1 MSHNIHTLSNDIRI
15 LHLPDNMPITYVGV
29 AVDAGT
35 RDELP
40 DESGMAHFVEHLL
53 FKGTKRRRSWHII
66 NRLESVGGQLDA
78 YTTKEETYIYAT
90 VPNEYTDRALE
101 LLADVVLN
109 STFPDNE
116 IEKERDVVLDEIQSY
131 NDSPSELIY
140 DEFEELLFPHDPIGR
155 NILGT
160 EQSLESFDSARM
172 QQFVHRNYTTDRMV
186 VFALGNINF
195 EWLIKRVEKYF
206 TIINSSPKLGELT
219 NKARA
224 KGKLACIMPCKE
236 EEDEVKVHEE
246 GRGLLNSQFSILN
259 SQLLTHR
266 QPPQPY
272 TPAHRTTPRDT
283 YQAHCIIGNRC
294 LPMSSH
300 ERLTMLLLN
309 NILGGPN
316 MSSRLN
322 LALRERNG
330 LCYTIESNVT
340 NYTDTGVWNI
350 YFGCDP
356 RNLAKAQRLCM
367 QQLDLLCNTPLNDNQ
382 LATAKRQLRG
392 QVLIGN
398 QNKENLI
405 LGLSKAYLHGLEL
418 KPDSEHF
425 QFIDSLTPSNLQSLA
440 QRIFNPDQL
449 SSLIYTE

>member
-1 MSHNIHTLSNDIRI
+1 MDFSILNTQSSTANGIRV
-15 LHLPDNMPITYVGV
+15 LHFADTMPISYVGV
-29 AVDAGT
+29 AIDAGT

-40 DESGMAHFVEHLL
+40 NESGMAHFVEHLL

-66 NRLESVGGQLDA
+66 NWLESVGGQLDA

-90 VPNEYTDRALE
+90 VPTEYTERALE

-109 STFPDNE
+109 STFPENE

-160 EQSLESFDSARM
+160 EQSLETFTSERI
-172 QQFVHRNYTTDRMV
+172 QTFVRRNYTTNRMV
-186 VFALGNINF
+186 VFAMGNINF
-195 EWLIKRVEKYF
+195 NWLLKKVEKYF
-206 TIINSSPKLGELT
+206 HNAQYCPPVLGG
-219 NKARA
+219 RA
-224 KGKLACIMPCKE
+224 VG
-236 EEDEVKVHEE
+236 
-246 GRGLLNSQFSILN
+246 GGGSQFSILN
-259 SQLLTHR
+259 SQFSTR
-266 QPPQPY
+266 QSPQPY
-272 TPAHRTTPRDT
+272 TPTHRTTPRDT

-294 LPMSSH
+294 IPMTSD

-356 RNLAKAQRLCM
+356 RNLAKAKRLCM
-367 QQLDLLCNTPLNDNQ
+367 QQLDLLCTKPLNDKQ
-382 LATAKRQLRG
+382 LTIAKRQLRG

-405 LGLSKAYLHGLEL
+405 LGLSKAYLHRLEL

-425 QFIDSLTPSNLQSLA
+425 RFIDSLTPSDLQSLA

-449 SSLIYTE
+449 STLIYTE

>member
-1 MSHNIHTLSNDIRI
+1 MRYNIHTLSNGVRV
-15 LHLPDNMPITYVGV
+15 LHVPEVLPISYLGV
-29 AVDAGT
+29 VVDVGT
-35 RDELP
+35 RDELF

-53 FKGTKRRRSWHII
+53 FKGTKRRRAWHII
-66 NRLESVGGQLDA
+66 NWLESVGGQLDA

-90 VPNEYTDRALE
+90 VPTEYTERALD
-101 LLADVVLN
+101 LLADIVLN
-109 STFPDNE
+109 STFPEAE

-140 DEFEELLFPHDPIGR
+140 DEFEELLFPHDSIGR

-160 EQSLESFDSARM
+160 EQSLETFDTERVQA
-172 QQFVHRNYTTDRMV
+172 FVHRNYTSERMV
-186 VFALGNINF
+186 VFALGDIKF
-195 EWLIKRVEKYF
+195 DWLLKKVEKYF
-206 TIINSSPKLGELT
+206 NNTQNTMLGAQTNSVFRQKPH
-219 NKARA
+219 
-224 KGKLACIMPCKE
+224 PC
-236 EEDEVKVHEE
+236 
-246 GRGLLNSQFSILN
+246 LP
-259 SQLLTHR
+259 THR
-266 QPPQPY
+266 V
-272 TPAHRTTPRDT
+272 TPRDT
-283 YQAHCIIGNRC
+283 YQAHCIIGNRTV
-294 LPMSSH
+294 SIDTD

-356 RNLAKAQRLCM
+356 RNLAKAKRLCM
-367 QQLDLLCNTPLNDNQ
+367 QQLDLICTKPLNNNQ
-382 LATAKRQLRG
+382 LTTAKRQLRG

-398 QNKENLI
+398 QNKENLV

-418 KPDSEHF
+418 KSDNEHF
-425 QFIDSLTPSNLQSLA
+425 HFIDTITANDLQQLA

-449 SSLIYTE
+449 SSLTYTE

>member
-1 MSHNIHTLSNDIRI
+1 MSYNIHTLSNGIRV
-15 LHLPDNMPITYVGV
+15 LHLPDAMPISYVGV

-35 RDELP
+35 RDELLN
-40 DESGMAHFVEHLL
+40 ESGMAHFVEHLL
-53 FKGTKRRRSWHII
+53 FKGTKHRRSWHII

-109 STFPDNE
+109 STFPE
-116 IEKERDVVLDEIQSY
+116 SELEKERDVVLDEIQSY

-160 EQSLESFDSARM
+160 EQSLKSFTSERV
-172 QQFVHRNYTTDRMV
+172 QQFVRRNYTPDRMV
-186 VFALGNINF
+186 VFAMGNIKF
-195 EWLIKRVEKYF
+195 DWLLKKVEKYF
-206 TIINSSPKLGELT
+206 HNAQCTMHNAQLKSISRQLPKSY
-219 NKARA
+219 
-224 KGKLACIMPCKE
+224 IP
-236 EEDEVKVHEE
+236 V
-246 GRGLLNSQFSILN
+246 
-259 SQLLTHR
+259 
-266 QPPQPY
+266 
-272 TPAHRTTPRDT
+272 HRTTPRDT
-283 YQAHCIIGNRC
+283 YQAHCIIGNRTISMTS
-294 LPMSSH
+294 P

-330 LCYTIESNVT
+330 LCYTIESNLT

-367 QQLDLLCNTPLNDNQ
+367 QQLELLCSAPLNDNQ
-382 LATAKRQLRG
+382 LSIAKRQLRG

-405 LGLSKAYLHGLEL
+405 LGLSKTYLHGLEL

-425 QFIDSLTPSNLQSLA
+425 QFIDSLTPSDLQSLA
-440 QRIFNPDQL
+440 QRTFNPDQL
-449 SSLIYTE
+449 STLIYTE

>member
-1 MSHNIHTLSNDIRI
+1 MEIFAKSPPKKYKLSQKVVLKNVTITDFQYFKQSISIIPTFFVSLHLYTLYTKFYIPNIPMSHNIHTLSNGIRI

-155 NILGT
+155 NILGS
-160 EQSLESFDSARM
+160 EQSLESFDSNKIRS
-172 QQFVHRNYTTDRMV
+172 FVRRNYTPDRMV
-186 VFALGNINF
+186 IFALGNINF
-195 EWLIKRVEKYF
+195 DWLIKRVEKYF
-206 TIINSSPKLGELT
+206 IANG
-219 NKARA
+219 
-224 KGKLACIMPCKE
+224 
-236 EEDEVKVHEE
+236 DETQILK
-246 GRGLLNSQFSILN
+246 SQFSFLHPPSII
-259 SQLLTHR
+259 R
-266 QPPQPY
+266 QKPKDY

-283 YQAHCIIGNRC
+283 YQAHCIIGN
-294 LPMSSH
+294 
-300 ERLTMLLLN
+300 
-309 NILGGPN
+309 
-316 MSSRLN
+316 
-322 LALRERNG
+322 
-330 LCYTIESNVT
+330 
-340 NYTDTGVWNI
+340 
-350 YFGCDP
+350 
-356 RNLAKAQRLCM
+356 
-367 QQLDLLCNTPLNDNQ
+367 
-382 LATAKRQLRG
+382 
-392 QVLIGN
+392 
-398 QNKENLI
+398 
-405 LGLSKAYLHGLEL
+405 
-418 KPDSEHF
+418 
-425 QFIDSLTPSNLQSLA
+425 
-440 QRIFNPDQL
+440 
-449 SSLIYTE
+449 

>member
-1 MSHNIHTLSNDIRI
+1 MSHNIHTLPNGIRI

-53 FKGTKRRRSWHII
+53 FKGTNRRRSWHII

-155 NILGT
+155 NILGS
-160 EQSLESFDSARM
+160 EQSLESFDSNKIHS
-172 QQFVHRNYTTDRMV
+172 FVRRNYTPDRMV
-186 VFALGNINF
+186 IFALGNINF
-195 EWLIKRVEKYF
+195 EWLIKRIEKYF
-206 TIINSSPKLGELT
+206 TYCPPVLGG
-219 NKARA
+219 RA
-224 KGKLACIMPCKE
+224 VG
-236 EEDEVKVHEE
+236 
-246 GRGLLNSQFSILN
+246 GGG
-259 SQLLTHR
+259 SQLSTFNFQLSTR
-266 QPPQPY
+266 FVPQNY

-356 RNLAKAQRLCM
+356 RNLTKAKRLCM
-367 QQLDLLCNTPLNDNQ
+367 QQLDLLCNTQLNDNQ

-405 LGLSKAYLHGLEL
+405 LGLSKTYLHNIEL

-425 QFIDSLTPSNLQSLA
+425 QFIDSLTPTDLQSLA

-449 SSLIYTE
+449 STLIYTE

>member
-1 MSHNIHTLSNDIRI
+1 MDFSTLNSQLSIANGIRI
-15 LHLPDNMPITYVGV
+15 LHLTDNMPISYVGV
-29 AVDAGT
+29 AIDAGT

-40 DESGMAHFVEHLL
+40 NESGMAHFVEHLL
-53 FKGTKRRRSWHII
+53 FKGTKHRRSWHII
-66 NRLESVGGQLDA
+66 NWLESVGGQLDA

-90 VPNEYTDRALE
+90 VPTEYTERAIE

-109 STFPDNE
+109 STFPENE

-160 EQSLESFDSARM
+160 EQSLETFTSERM
-172 QQFVHRNYTTDRMV
+172 QAFVSRNYTPDRMV
-186 VFALGNINF
+186 VFAMGNIKF
-195 EWLIKRVEKYF
+195 DWLVKKVEKYF
-206 TIINSSPKLGELT
+206 HNAQYCPPVLGG
-219 NKARA
+219 RA
-224 KGKLACIMPCKE
+224 VG
-236 EEDEVKVHEE
+236 
-246 GRGLLNSQFSILN
+246 GGGSQFSILN
-259 SQLLTHR
+259 SQFSTR
-266 QPPQPY
+266 QAPQPY
-272 TPAHRTTPRDT
+272 TPTHRTTSRDT

-294 LPMSSH
+294 IPMTSD

-356 RNLAKAQRLCM
+356 RNLAKAKRLCM
-367 QQLDLLCNTPLNDNQ
+367 QQLDLLCSTPLNNNQ

-425 QFIDSLTPSNLQSLA
+425 HFIDSLTPSDLQSLA

-449 SSLIYTE
+449 STLIYTE

>member
-1 MSHNIHTLSNDIRI
+1 MSHNTHTLPNGIRI
-15 LHLPDNMPITYVGV
+15 LHLPDNMPITYIGV

-40 DESGMAHFVEHLL
+40 NESGMAHFVEHLL
-53 FKGTKRRRSWHII
+53 FKGTKRRRAWHII
-66 NRLESVGGQLDA
+66 NWLESVGGQLDA

-90 VPNEYTDRALE
+90 VPTEYTDRALE

-160 EQSLESFDSARM
+160 EQSLETFNSQRIQA
-172 QQFVHRNYTTDRMV
+172 FVRRNYTPDRMV
-186 VFALGNINF
+186 LFAMGNMKPD
-195 EWLIKRVEKYF
+195 WLAKKVEKYF
-206 TIINSSPKLGELT
+206 SVRQL
-219 NKARA
+219 RQVRQVRQ
-224 KGKLACIMPCKE
+224 MPQK
-236 EEDEVKVHEE
+236 
-246 GRGLLNSQFSILN
+246 
-259 SQLLTHR
+259 
-266 QPPQPY
+266 Y
-272 TPAHRTTPRDT
+272 TPTHRTTPRDT
-283 YQAHCIIGNRC
+283 YQAHCIIGNRGIA
-294 LPMSSH
+294 MNTE

-356 RNLAKAQRLCM
+356 RNLAKAKRLCM
-367 QQLDLLCNTPLNDNQ
+367 QQLDLLCSTPLNNNQ

-425 QFIDSLTPSNLQSLA
+425 QFIDSLTPSDLQSLA
-440 QRIFNPDQL
+440 QRIFAPDQL
-449 SSLIYTE
+449 STLIYTE

>member
-1 MSHNIHTLSNDIRI
+1 MDFSILNTQFSTANGIRV
-15 LHLPDNMPITYVGV
+15 LHFADTMPISYVGV
-29 AVDAGT
+29 AIDAGT

-40 DESGMAHFVEHLL
+40 NESGMAHFVEHLL

-66 NRLESVGGQLDA
+66 NWLESVGGQLDA

-90 VPNEYTDRALE
+90 VPTEYTERALE

-109 STFPDNE
+109 STFPENE

-160 EQSLESFDSARM
+160 EQSLETFDSKRV
-172 QQFVHRNYTTDRMV
+172 QQFVHRNYTPDRMV
-186 VFALGNINF
+186 VFAMGNIKF
-195 EWLIKRVEKYF
+195 DWLLKKVEKYF
-206 TIINSSPKLGELT
+206 HNTQYCPPVLGGVAVGGGGPQFST
-219 NKARA
+219 
-224 KGKLACIMPCKE
+224 
-236 EEDEVKVHEE
+236 
-246 GRGLLNSQFSILN
+246 LNSQFSTRQ
-259 SQLLTHR
+259 SPQL
-266 QPPQPY
+266 Y

-294 LPMSSH
+294 IPMTSD

-356 RNLAKAQRLCM
+356 RNLAKAKRLCM
-367 QQLDLLCNTPLNDNQ
+367 QQLDLLCTTPLNNNQ

-425 QFIDSLTPSNLQSLA
+425 RFIDSLTPSDLQSLA

-449 SSLIYTE
+449 SSLTYTE

>member
-1 MSHNIHTLSNDIRI
+1 MSHNIHTLCNGIRI
-15 LHLPDNMPITYVGV
+15 LHLTDNTPITYVGV
-29 AVDAGT
+29 AINAGT
-35 RDELP
+35 RDELS

-53 FKGTKRRRSWHII
+53 FKGTKHRSSWHII

-90 VPNEYTDRALE
+90 VPTEYTDRALE

-109 STFPDNE
+109 STFPENE

-160 EQSLESFDSARM
+160 QQSLETFNSTRI
-172 QQFVHRNYTTDRMV
+172 QQFVRRNYTPDRIV
-186 VFALGNINF
+186 VFALGNIKF
-195 EWLIKRVEKYF
+195 DWLIKKVEKYF
-206 TIINSSPKLGELT
+206 SPYSHLALEGGE
-219 NKARA
+219 
-224 KGKLACIMPCKE
+224 G
-236 EEDEVKVHEE
+236 
-246 GRGLLNSQFSILN
+246 S
-259 SQLLTHR
+259 SQLSTFNFQLSIR
-266 QPPQPY
+266 QAPQPY

-294 LPMSSH
+294 IPMSSH
-300 ERLTMLLLN
+300 ERLTILLLN

-367 QQLDLLCNTPLNDNQ
+367 QQLDLLCNKPLNDNQ
-382 LATAKRQLRG
+382 LSTAKRQLKG

-405 LGLSKAYLHGLEL
+405 LGLSKAYLHGLKL

-425 QFIDSLTPSNLQSLA
+425 QFIDSLTSSDLQSLA
-440 QRIFNPDQL
+440 QRIFNPNQL
-449 SSLIYTE
+449 STLIYTE

>member
-1 MSHNIHTLSNDIRI
+1 MDSSVLNSQLSIANGIRI
-15 LHLPDNMPITYVGV
+15 LHLTDNMPISYVGV
-29 AVDAGT
+29 AIDAGT

-40 DESGMAHFVEHLL
+40 NESGMAHFVEHLL
-53 FKGTKRRRSWHII
+53 FKGTKHRRSWHII

-90 VPNEYTDRALE
+90 VPTEYTDRALE

-109 STFPDNE
+109 STFPENE
-116 IEKERDVVLDEIQSY
+116 IEKERDVVIDEIQSY

-160 EQSLESFDSARM
+160 EQSLETFTSERM
-172 QQFVHRNYTTDRMV
+172 QAFVRRNYTPDRMV
-186 VFALGNINF
+186 VFAMGNINF
-195 EWLIKRVEKYF
+195 DWFVKKVEKYF
-206 TIINSSPKLGELT
+206 TATKFSPKLGEMVEDQRGVQKFLT
-219 NKARA
+219 
-224 KGKLACIMPCKE
+224 P
-236 EEDEVKVHEE
+236 H
-246 GRGLLNSQFSILN
+246 SSF
-259 SQLLTHR
+259 LTHR
-266 QPPQPY
+266 QSPQPY
-272 TPAHRTTPRDT
+272 TPTHRTTPRDT

-294 LPMSSH
+294 IPMTSEEH
-300 ERLTMLLLN
+300 LTMLLLN

-356 RNLAKAQRLCM
+356 RNLAKAKRLCM
-367 QQLDLLCNTPLNDNQ
+367 QQLDLLCTTPLNDNQ
-382 LATAKRQLRG
+382 LTTAKRQLRG

-425 QFIDSLTPSNLQSLA
+425 KFIDTLTPSDLQSLA

-449 SSLIYTE
+449 STLIYTE

>member
-1 MSHNIHTLSNDIRI
+1 M
-15 LHLPDNMPITYVGV
+15 HLADTMPISYVGV
-29 AVDAGT
+29 AINAGT

-40 DESGMAHFVEHLL
+40 DECGMAHFVEHLL
-53 FKGTKRRRSWHII
+53 FKGTKRRRAWHII
-66 NRLESVGGQLDA
+66 NWLESVGGQLDA

-90 VPNEYTDRALE
+90 VPTEYTERAIE
-101 LLADVVLN
+101 LLADIVLN
-109 STFPDNE
+109 STFPENE

-160 EQSLESFDSARM
+160 EQSLETFNSERM
-172 QQFVHRNYTTDRMV
+172 QAFVRRNYTPDRMV
-186 VFALGNINF
+186 VFAMGNIKF
-195 EWLIKRVEKYF
+195 DWLLKKVEKYF
-206 TIINSSPKLGELT
+206 HNAQYCPPVLGG
-219 NKARA
+219 RA
-224 KGKLACIMPCKE
+224 VG
-236 EEDEVKVHEE
+236 E
-246 GRGLLNSQFSILN
+246 GGSQFSILN
-259 SQLLTHR
+259 SQFSTR
-266 QPPQPY
+266 QAPQPY
-272 TPAHRTTPRDT
+272 TPTHRTTPRDT
-283 YQAHCIIGNRC
+283 HQAHCIIGNRAIS
-294 LPMSSH
+294 MNTD

-309 NILGGPN
+309 NILGGPY

-356 RNLAKAQRLCM
+356 RNLAKAKRLCM
-367 QQLDLLCNTPLNDNQ
+367 QQLDLLCSKPLNDKQ
-382 LATAKRQLRG
+382 LSTAKRQLRG

-425 QFIDSLTPSNLQSLA
+425 HFIDSLTANDLQQLA
-440 QRIFNPDQL
+440 QRIFNPNQL
-449 SSLIYTE
+449 SSLTYTE

>member
-1 MSHNIHTLSNDIRI
+1 MNLSTLNSQFSIANGLRV
-15 LHLPDNMPITYVGV
+15 LHLADNMPITYVGV
-29 AVDAGT
+29 AIDAGT

-53 FKGTKRRRSWHII
+53 FKGTKHRRSWHII

-90 VPNEYTDRALE
+90 IPNEYTDRALE
-101 LLADVVLN
+101 LLADIVLN
-109 STFPDNE
+109 STFPE
-116 IEKERDVVLDEIQSY
+116 SELEKERDVVLDEIQSY

-160 EQSLESFDSARM
+160 EQSLESFTSERV
-172 QQFVHRNYTTDRMV
+172 QQFVRRNYTPDRMV
-186 VFALGNINF
+186 VFAMGNIKF
-195 EWLIKRVEKYF
+195 DWLIKRIEKYF
-206 TIINSSPKLGELT
+206 TPYSPPVLGGVAESRGGLSIPHSS
-219 NKARA
+219 
-224 KGKLACIMPCKE
+224 
-236 EEDEVKVHEE
+236 
-246 GRGLLNSQFSILN
+246 F
-259 SQLLTHR
+259 LTHR
-266 QPPQPY
+266 QAPQPY
-272 TPAHRTTPRDT
+272 TPVHRTTPRDT
-283 YQAHCIIGNRC
+283 YQAHCIIGNRTISMTS
-294 LPMSSH
+294 P

-330 LCYTIESNVT
+330 LCYTIESNLT

-367 QQLDLLCNTPLNDNQ
+367 QQLEMLCSTPLNDNQ
-382 LATAKRQLRG
+382 LSTAKRQLRG

-405 LGLSKAYLHGLEL
+405 LGLSKTYLHGLEL

-425 QFIDSLTPSNLQSLA
+425 QFIDSLTPYDLQSLA
-440 QRIFNPDQL
+440 ERTFNPDQL
-449 SSLIYTE
+449 STLIYTE

>member
-1 MSHNIHTLSNDIRI
+1 MSHNIHTLSNGIRI
-15 LHLPDNMPITYVGV
+15 LHLTDNMPITYVGV

-53 FKGTKRRRSWHII
+53 FKGTKHRRSWHII

-90 VPNEYTDRALE
+90 VPTEYTDRALE

-109 STFPDNE
+109 STFPENE

-160 EQSLESFDSARM
+160 EQSLETFDSTRV
-172 QQFVHRNYTTDRMV
+172 QQFVHRNYTPDRMV
-186 VFALGNINF
+186 VFAMGNIKF
-195 EWLIKRVEKYF
+195 DWLVKKVEKYF
-206 TIINSSPKLGELT
+206 TATKFSPKLGEMVEDQRGVQKFLT
-219 NKARA
+219 
-224 KGKLACIMPCKE
+224 P
-236 EEDEVKVHEE
+236 H
-246 GRGLLNSQFSILN
+246 SSF
-259 SQLLTHR
+259 LTHR
-266 QPPQPY
+266 QAPQPY
-272 TPAHRTTPRDT
+272 TPTHRTTPRDT

-294 LPMSSH
+294 IPMTSN

-356 RNLAKAQRLCM
+356 RNLNKARRLCM
-367 QQLDLLCNTPLNDNQ
+367 QQLDLLCSTPLNNNQ
-382 LATAKRQLRG
+382 LAIAKRQLRG

>member
-1 MSHNIHTLSNDIRI
+1 MDFSILNTQFSTANGIRV
-15 LHLPDNMPITYVGV
+15 LHFADTMPISYVGV
-29 AVDAGT
+29 AIDAGT

-40 DESGMAHFVEHLL
+40 NESGMAHFVEHLL

-66 NRLESVGGQLDA
+66 NWLESVGGQLDA

-90 VPNEYTDRALE
+90 VPTEYTERALE

-109 STFPDNE
+109 STFPENE

-160 EQSLESFDSARM
+160 EQSLETFTSERI
-172 QQFVHRNYTTDRMV
+172 QTFVHRNYTSDRMV
-186 VFALGNINF
+186 IFAMGNINF
-195 EWLIKRVEKYF
+195 DWLLKKVEKYF
-206 TIINSSPKLGELT
+206 HNAQYCPTVLGGV
-219 NKARA
+219 A
-224 KGKLACIMPCKE
+224 
-236 EEDEVKVHEE
+236 E
-246 GRGLLNSQFSILN
+246 GEGS
-259 SQLLTHR
+259 SQLSTFNFQLSTR
-266 QPPQPY
+266 QSPQLY

-294 LPMSSH
+294 IPMTSD

-330 LCYTIESNVT
+330 LCYTIESNIT

-356 RNLAKAQRLCM
+356 RNLAKAKRLCM
-367 QQLDLLCNTPLNDNQ
+367 QQLDLLCTKPLNDKQ
-382 LATAKRQLRG
+382 LTIAKRQLRG

-425 QFIDSLTPSNLQSLA
+425 RFIDSLTPSDLQSLA

-449 SSLIYTE
+449 SSLTYTE

>member
-1 MSHNIHTLSNDIRI
+1 MSHNIHTLNNGLRI
-15 LHLPDNMPITYVGV
+15 LHLTDNMPISYIGV

-40 DESGMAHFVEHLL
+40 NESGMAHFVEHLL
-53 FKGTKRRRSWHII
+53 FKGTKHRRSWHII
-66 NRLESVGGQLDA
+66 NWLESVGGQLDA

-90 VPNEYTDRALE
+90 VPTEYTDRALE

-109 STFPDNE
+109 STFPENE

-160 EQSLESFDSARM
+160 EQSLETFDSERIKA
-172 QQFVHRNYTTDRMV
+172 FVNRNYTPDRMV
-186 VFALGNINF
+186 IFAMGNIKF
-195 EWLIKRVEKYF
+195 DWLVKKIEKYF
-206 TIINSSPKLGELT
+206 YITNFSPKLGEMVEDQRGVQKFLT
-219 NKARA
+219 
-224 KGKLACIMPCKE
+224 P
-236 EEDEVKVHEE
+236 H
-246 GRGLLNSQFSILN
+246 SSF
-259 SQLLTHR
+259 LTHR
-266 QPPQPY
+266 QSPQPY
-272 TPAHRTTPRDT
+272 TPTHRTTPRDT

-294 LPMSSH
+294 IPMTSN

-356 RNLAKAQRLCM
+356 RNLAKAKRLCM
-367 QQLDLLCNTPLNDNQ
+367 QQLDLLCSTPLNNNQ
-382 LATAKRQLRG
+382 LTTAKRQLRG

-418 KPDSEHF
+418 KPDNEHF
-425 QFIDSLTPSNLQSLA
+425 KFIDTLTASDLQSLA

-449 SSLIYTE
+449 STLIYTE

>member
-1 MSHNIHTLSNDIRI
+1 MNLSTFNPQLSTINGIRV
-15 LHLPDNMPITYVGV
+15 LHLADLMPISYVGV
-29 AVDAGT
+29 AIDAGT

-53 FKGTKRRRSWHII
+53 FKGTKHRRSWHII
-66 NRLESVGGQLDA
+66 NWLESVGGQLDA

-90 VPNEYTDRALE
+90 VPTEYTERAIE
-101 LLADVVLN
+101 LLADIILN
-109 STFPDNE
+109 STFPENE

-160 EQSLESFDSARM
+160 EQSLETFNSERIQA
-172 QQFVHRNYTTDRMV
+172 FVRRNYTPDRMV
-186 VFALGNINF
+186 IFAMGNIKPD
-195 EWLIKRVEKYF
+195 WLLKKVEK
-206 TIINSSPKLGELT
+206 
-219 NKARA
+219 
-224 KGKLACIMPCKE
+224 
-236 EEDEVKVHEE
+236 H
-246 GRGLLNSQFSILN
+246 FSVRQIRQVRQVR
-259 SQLLTHR
+259 QL
-266 QPPQPY
+266 PQKY
-272 TPAHRTTPRDT
+272 TPTHRTTPRDT
-283 YQAHCIIGNRC
+283 YQAHCIIGNQC

-356 RNLAKAQRLCM
+356 RNLAKAKRLCM
-367 QQLDLLCNTPLNDNQ
+367 QQLDLLCSTPLNNNQ

-418 KPDSEHF
+418 KPDNEHF
-425 QFIDSLTPSNLQSLA
+425 RFIDSLTANDLQQLA
-440 QRIFNPDQL
+440 QRIFNPNQL
-449 SSLIYTE
+449 SSLTYTE

>member
-1 MSHNIHTLSNDIRI
+1 MDFSILNSQFSIANGIRI
-15 LHLPDNMPITYVGV
+15 LHLTDNMPISYVGV
-29 AVDAGT
+29 AIDAGT

-53 FKGTKRRRSWHII
+53 FKGTKHRRSWHII
-66 NRLESVGGQLDA
+66 NWLESVGGQLDA

-90 VPNEYTDRALE
+90 VPTEYTERAIE

-109 STFPDNE
+109 STFPENE

-160 EQSLESFDSARM
+160 EQSLETFTSERM
-172 QQFVHRNYTTDRMV
+172 QAFVSRNYTPDRMV
-186 VFALGNINF
+186 VFAMGNIKF
-195 EWLIKRVEKYF
+195 DWLVKKVEKYF
-206 TIINSSPKLGELT
+206 HNAQYCPPVLGG
-219 NKARA
+219 RA
-224 KGKLACIMPCKE
+224 AG
-236 EEDEVKVHEE
+236 
-246 GRGLLNSQFSILN
+246 GGGSQVSILN
-259 SQLLTHR
+259 SQLSTR
-266 QPPQPY
+266 QAPQPY
-272 TPAHRTTPRDT
+272 TPTHRTTPRDT

-294 LPMSSH
+294 IPMTSN

-356 RNLAKAQRLCM
+356 RNLAKAKRLCM
-367 QQLDLLCNTPLNDNQ
+367 QQLDLLCSTPLNNNQ

-425 QFIDSLTPSNLQSLA
+425 QFIDSLTPSDLQSLA

-449 SSLIYTE
+449 STLIYTE

>member
-1 MSHNIHTLSNDIRI
+1 MDFSILNTQSSTANGIRV
-15 LHLPDNMPITYVGV
+15 LHFADTMPISYVGV
-29 AVDAGT
+29 AIDAGT

-40 DESGMAHFVEHLL
+40 NESGMAHFVEHLL

-66 NRLESVGGQLDA
+66 NWLESVGGQLDA

-90 VPNEYTDRALE
+90 VPTEYTERAIE

-109 STFPDNE
+109 STFPENE

-160 EQSLESFDSARM
+160 EQSLETFTSERI
-172 QQFVHRNYTTDRMV
+172 QTFVRRNYTTNRMV
-186 VFALGNINF
+186 VFAMGNINF
-195 EWLIKRVEKYF
+195 NWLLKKVEKYF
-206 TIINSSPKLGELT
+206 HNAQYCPPVLGG
-219 NKARA
+219 RA
-224 KGKLACIMPCKE
+224 VG
-236 EEDEVKVHEE
+236 
-246 GRGLLNSQFSILN
+246 GGGSQFSILN
-259 SQLLTHR
+259 SQFSTR
-266 QPPQPY
+266 QTPQPY
-272 TPAHRTTPRDT
+272 TPTHRTTPRDT

-294 LPMSSH
+294 IPMTSD

-356 RNLAKAQRLCM
+356 RNLAKAKRLCM
-367 QQLDLLCNTPLNDNQ
+367 QQLDLLCTKPLNDKQ
-382 LATAKRQLRG
+382 LTIAKRQLRG

-425 QFIDSLTPSNLQSLA
+425 RFIDSLTPSDLQSLA
-440 QRIFNPDQL
+440 QRIFNPDRL
-449 SSLIYTE
+449 STLIYTE

>member
-1 MSHNIHTLSNDIRI
+1 MSYNIHTLSNGIRI
-15 LHLPDNMPITYVGV
+15 LHLTDNMPISYIGV
-29 AVDAGT
+29 AIDAGT

-53 FKGTKRRRSWHII
+53 FKGTERRRSWHII

-101 LLADVVLN
+101 LLADIVLN

-116 IEKERDVVLDEIQSY
+116 IEKERDVVVDEIQSY

-160 EQSLESFDSARM
+160 EQSLESFDSNKIRS
-172 QQFVHRNYTTDRMV
+172 FVHRNYTPDRMV
-186 VFALGNINF
+186 VFAMGNIKF
-195 EWLIKRVEKYF
+195 DWLVKRIEKYF
-206 TIINSSPKLGELT
+206 TPYSHLALG
-219 NKARA
+219 
-224 KGKLACIMPCKE
+224 GG
-236 EEDEVKVHEE
+236 E
-246 GRGLLNSQFSILN
+246 GS
-259 SQLLTHR
+259 SQLSTFNFQLSTR
-266 QPPQPY
+266 QVPQPY

-294 LPMSSH
+294 IPMSSH

-356 RNLAKAQRLCM
+356 RNLAKAKRLCM
-367 QQLDLLCNTPLNDNQ
+367 QQLDILQNTPLNDNQ

-425 QFIDSLTPSNLQSLA
+425 QFIDSLTPSDLQSLA
-440 QRIFNPDQL
+440 QRIFNPAQL
-449 SSLIYTE
+449 STLIYTE

>member
-1 MSHNIHTLSNDIRI
+1 MNLSTLNSQFSIANGLRV
-15 LHLPDNMPITYVGV
+15 LHLADNMPITYVGV
-29 AVDAGT
+29 AIDAGT

-53 FKGTKRRRSWHII
+53 FKGTKRRRAWHII
-66 NRLESVGGQLDA
+66 NWLESVGGQLDA

-109 STFPDNE
+109 STFPE
-116 IEKERDVVLDEIQSY
+116 SELEKERDVVLDEIQSY

-140 DEFEELLFPHDPIGR
+140 DEFEELIFPHDPIGR

-160 EQSLESFDSARM
+160 EQSLESFTSERV
-172 QQFVHRNYTTDRMV
+172 QQFVRRNYTPDRMV
-186 VFALGNINF
+186 VFAMGNIKF
-195 EWLIKRVEKYF
+195 DWLLKKVEKYF
-206 TIINSSPKLGELT
+206 HNAQCTMHNAQLKSISRQLPKSY
-219 NKARA
+219 
-224 KGKLACIMPCKE
+224 IP
-236 EEDEVKVHEE
+236 V
-246 GRGLLNSQFSILN
+246 
-259 SQLLTHR
+259 
-266 QPPQPY
+266 
-272 TPAHRTTPRDT
+272 HRTTPRDT
-283 YQAHCIIGNRC
+283 YQAHCIIGNRTISMTS
-294 LPMSSH
+294 PD
-300 ERLTMLLLN
+300 RLTMLLLN

-330 LCYTIESNVT
+330 LCYTIESNLT

-367 QQLDLLCNTPLNDNQ
+367 QQLEMLCSTPLNDNQ
-382 LATAKRQLRG
+382 LSTAKRQLRG

-405 LGLSKAYLHGLEL
+405 LGLSKTYLHGLEL

-425 QFIDSLTPSNLQSLA
+425 QFIDSLTPSDLQSLA
-440 QRIFNPDQL
+440 QRTFNPDQL
-449 SSLIYTE
+449 STLIYTE

>member
-1 MSHNIHTLSNDIRI
+1 MHFYTLYTKLYSLSILMSHNIHTLSNGIRV
-15 LHLPDNMPITYVGV
+15 LHLADTMPISYVGV
-29 AVDAGT
+29 AIDAGT

-53 FKGTKRRRSWHII
+53 FKGTKHRRAWHII
-66 NRLESVGGQLDA
+66 NWLESVGGQLDA
-78 YTTKEETYIYAT
+78 YTTKEETYVYAT
-90 VPNEYTDRALE
+90 VPTEYTERAIE
-101 LLADVVLN
+101 LLADIVLN

-160 EQSLESFDSARM
+160 EQSLETFDSARM
-172 QQFVHRNYTTDRMV
+172 QAFVRRNYTPDRMV
-186 VFALGNINF
+186 VFAMGNISF
-195 EWLIKRVEKYF
+195 DWLVKKIEKYF
-206 TIINSSPKLGELT
+206 NFEQSEKFNSVSSVDSVRKNT
-219 NKARA
+219 YSVRQNSR
-224 KGKLACIMPCKE
+224 
-236 EEDEVKVHEE
+236 
-246 GRGLLNSQFSILN
+246 LNP
-259 SQLLTHR
+259 QL
-266 QPPQPY
+266 Y
-272 TPAHRTTPRDT
+272 IPAHRTTPRDT
-283 YQAHCIIGNRC
+283 YQAHCIIGNRAVS
-294 LPMSSH
+294 MTSSD
-300 ERLTMLLLN
+300 RLTMLLLN

-367 QQLDLLCNTPLNDNQ
+367 QQLDLICSTPLNDNQ

-405 LGLSKAYLHGLEL
+405 LGLSKAYLHGIEL

-425 QFIDSLTPSNLQSLA
+425 QFIDSLTPSDLQSLA

-449 SSLIYTE
+449 STLIYTE

>member
-1 MSHNIHTLSNDIRI
+1 MDFSILNTQFSTADGIRV
-15 LHLPDNMPITYVGV
+15 LHFADTMPISYVGV
-29 AVDAGT
+29 AIDAGT

-40 DESGMAHFVEHLL
+40 NESGMAHFVEHLL

-66 NRLESVGGQLDA
+66 NWLESVGGQLDA

-90 VPNEYTDRALE
+90 VPTEYTERALE

-109 STFPDNE
+109 STFPENE

-160 EQSLESFDSARM
+160 EQSLETFDSARM
-172 QQFVHRNYTTDRMV
+172 QTFVRRNYTPDRMV
-186 VFALGNINF
+186 VFAMGNIKF
-195 EWLIKRVEKYF
+195 DWLVKKIEKYF
-206 TIINSSPKLGELT
+206 YITNFSPKLGE
-219 NKARA
+219 
-224 KGKLACIMPCKE
+224 MV
-236 EEDEVKVHEE
+236 EDQ
-246 GRGLLNSQFSILN
+246 RGMQKFLIPHSSF
-259 SQLLTHR
+259 LTHR
-266 QPPQPY
+266 QSPQPY

-294 LPMSSH
+294 IPMTSN

-356 RNLAKAQRLCM
+356 RNLAKAKRLCM
-367 QQLDLLCNTPLNDNQ
+367 QQLDLLCTKPLNDKQ
-382 LATAKRQLRG
+382 LTIAKRQLRG

-418 KPDSEHF
+418 KPDNEHF
-425 QFIDSLTPSNLQSLA
+425 QFIDSLTPSDLQSPA

-449 SSLIYTE
+449 STLIYTE

>member
-1 MSHNIHTLSNDIRI
+1 MDFSTLNSQFSIANGIRI
-15 LHLPDNMPITYVGV
+15 LHLTDNMPISYVGV
-29 AVDAGT
+29 AIDAGT

-40 DESGMAHFVEHLL
+40 NESGMAHFVEHLL
-53 FKGTKRRRSWHII
+53 FKGTKHRRSWHII
-66 NRLESVGGQLDA
+66 NWLESVGGQLDA

-90 VPNEYTDRALE
+90 VPTEYTERALE

-109 STFPDNE
+109 STFPENE

-160 EQSLESFDSARM
+160 EQSLETFTSERM
-172 QQFVHRNYTTDRMV
+172 QAFVSRNYTPDRMV
-186 VFALGNINF
+186 VFAMGNINF
-195 EWLIKRVEKYF
+195 DWLLKKVEKYF
-206 TIINSSPKLGELT
+206 HNAQYCPPVLGG
-219 NKARA
+219 RA
-224 KGKLACIMPCKE
+224 VG
-236 EEDEVKVHEE
+236 
-246 GRGLLNSQFSILN
+246 GGGSQFSILN
-259 SQLLTHR
+259 SQFSTR
-266 QPPQPY
+266 QAPHPY
-272 TPAHRTTPRDT
+272 TPTHHTTPRDT

-294 LPMSSH
+294 IPMTSD

-356 RNLAKAQRLCM
+356 RNLAKAKRLCM
-367 QQLDLLCNTPLNDNQ
+367 QQLDLLCSTPLNNNQ

-425 QFIDSLTPSNLQSLA
+425 QFIDSLTPSDLQSLA
-440 QRIFNPDQL
+440 QRTFNPDQL
-449 SSLIYTE
+449 STLIYTE

>member
-1 MSHNIHTLSNDIRI
+1 MNLSTFNSQLSTINGIRI
-15 LHLPDNMPITYVGV
+15 LHLADTTPITYIGV
-29 AVDAGT
+29 AINVGT

-40 DESGMAHFVEHLL
+40 NESGMAHFVEHLL
-53 FKGTKRRRSWHII
+53 FKGTKHRRAWHII
-66 NRLESVGGQLDA
+66 NWLECIGGQLDA

-90 VPNEYTDRALE
+90 VPTEYTERAIE

-109 STFPDNE
+109 STFPENE

-160 EQSLESFDSARM
+160 EQSLETFDSERIKA
-172 QQFVHRNYTTDRMV
+172 FVNRNYTPDRMV
-186 VFALGNINF
+186 IFAMGNIKFN
-195 EWLIKRVEKYF
+195 WLLKKVEKYF
-206 TIINSSPKLGELT
+206 YITNFSPKLGE
-219 NKARA
+219 
-224 KGKLACIMPCKE
+224 MV
-236 EEDEVKVHEE
+236 EDQ
-246 GRGLLNSQFSILN
+246 RGMQKFLIPHSSF
-259 SQLLTHR
+259 LTHR
-266 QPPQPY
+266 QTPQPY
-272 TPAHRTTPRDT
+272 TPTHRTTPRDT
-283 YQAHCIIGNRC
+283 YQAHCIIGNRTVS
-294 LPMSSH
+294 MTSSD
-300 ERLTMLLLN
+300 RLTMLLLN

-356 RNLAKAQRLCM
+356 RNLAKAKRLCM
-367 QQLDLLCNTPLNDNQ
+367 QQLDLLCSTPLNNNQ

-425 QFIDSLTPSNLQSLA
+425 QFIDSLTPSDLQSLA
-440 QRIFNPDQL
+440 QRIFNPNQL
-449 SSLIYTE
+449 STLIYTE

>member
-1 MSHNIHTLSNDIRI
+1 MDFSILNTQFSTANGIRV
-15 LHLPDNMPITYVGV
+15 LHFADTMPISYVGV
-29 AVDAGT
+29 AIDAGT

-40 DESGMAHFVEHLL
+40 NESGMAHFVEHLL

-66 NRLESVGGQLDA
+66 NWLESVGGQLDA

-90 VPNEYTDRALE
+90 VPTEYTERALE

-109 STFPDNE
+109 STFPENE

-160 EQSLESFDSARM
+160 EQSLETFDSTRV
-172 QQFVHRNYTTDRMV
+172 QQFVHRNYTPDRMV
-186 VFALGNINF
+186 VFAMGNINF
-195 EWLIKRVEKYF
+195 DWLVKKIEKYF
-206 TIINSSPKLGELT
+206 YITNFSPKLGE
-219 NKARA
+219 
-224 KGKLACIMPCKE
+224 MV
-236 EEDEVKVHEE
+236 EDQ
-246 GRGLLNSQFSILN
+246 RGMQKFLIPHSSF
-259 SQLLTHR
+259 LTHR
-266 QPPQPY
+266 QSPQLY
-272 TPAHRTTPRDT
+272 TPTHRTTPRDT

-294 LPMSSH
+294 IPMTSN

-356 RNLAKAQRLCM
+356 RNLAKAKRLCM
-367 QQLDLLCNTPLNDNQ
+367 QQLDLLCTKPLNDKQ
-382 LATAKRQLRG
+382 LTIAKRQLRG

-425 QFIDSLTPSNLQSLA
+425 QFIDSLTPSDLQSLA

-449 SSLIYTE
+449 STLIYTE

>member
-1 MSHNIHTLSNDIRI
+1 MNLSTLNSQFSIANGLRV
-15 LHLPDNMPITYVGV
+15 LHLVDNMPITYVGV
-29 AVDAGT
+29 AIDAGT

-109 STFPDNE
+109 STFPE
-116 IEKERDVVLDEIQSY
+116 SELEKERDVVLDEIQSY

-160 EQSLESFDSARM
+160 EQSLESFTSERV
-172 QQFVHRNYTTDRMV
+172 QQFVRRNYTPDRMV
-186 VFALGNINF
+186 VFAMGNIKF
-195 EWLIKRVEKYF
+195 DWLLKKVEKYF
-206 TIINSSPKLGELT
+206 HNAQCTMHNAQLKSISRQLPKSY
-219 NKARA
+219 
-224 KGKLACIMPCKE
+224 IP
-236 EEDEVKVHEE
+236 V
-246 GRGLLNSQFSILN
+246 
-259 SQLLTHR
+259 
-266 QPPQPY
+266 
-272 TPAHRTTPRDT
+272 HRTTPRDT
-283 YQAHCIIGNRC
+283 YQAHCIIGNRTISMTS
-294 LPMSSH
+294 P

-330 LCYTIESNVT
+330 LCYTIESNLT

-367 QQLDLLCNTPLNDNQ
+367 QQLELLCSTPLNNNQ
-382 LATAKRQLRG
+382 LSIAKRQLRG

-405 LGLSKAYLHGLEL
+405 LGLSKTYLHGLEL

-425 QFIDSLTPSNLQSLA
+425 QFIDSLTPSDLQSLA
-440 QRIFNPDQL
+440 QRTFNPDQL
-449 SSLIYTE
+449 STLIYTE

>member
-1 MSHNIHTLSNDIRI
+1 MSHNIHTLSNGIRI
-15 LHLPDNMPITYVGV
+15 LHLTDNMPISYVGV
-29 AVDAGT
+29 AIDAGT

-53 FKGTKRRRSWHII
+53 FKGTKHRRSWHII
-66 NRLESVGGQLDA
+66 NGLERVGGQLDA
-78 YTTKEETYIYAT
+78 YTTKEETYIYTT
-90 VPNEYTDRALE
+90 VPTEYTERAIE
-101 LLADVVLN
+101 LLADIILN
-109 STFPDNE
+109 STFPENE

-160 EQSLESFDSARM
+160 EQSLETFTSERM
-172 QQFVHRNYTTDRMV
+172 QAFVSRNYTPDRIV
-186 VFALGNINF
+186 VFAMGNIKPD
-195 EWLIKRVEKYF
+195 WLLKKVEK
-206 TIINSSPKLGELT
+206 
-219 NKARA
+219 
-224 KGKLACIMPCKE
+224 
-236 EEDEVKVHEE
+236 H
-246 GRGLLNSQFSILN
+246 FSVRQIRQVRQVR
-259 SQLLTHR
+259 QL
-266 QPPQPY
+266 PQKY

-283 YQAHCIIGNRC
+283 YQAHCIIGNRGIA
-294 LPMSSH
+294 MNTE

-356 RNLAKAQRLCM
+356 RNLAKAKRLCM
-367 QQLDLLCNTPLNDNQ
+367 QQLDLFYTKPLNDKQ

-425 QFIDSLTPSNLQSLA
+425 RFINSLTANDLQQLA
-440 QRIFNPDQL
+440 QRIFDPKQL
-449 SSLIYTE
+449 SSLTYTE

>member
-1 MSHNIHTLSNDIRI
+1 MSHNIHTLSNGIRV
-15 LHLPDNMPITYVGV
+15 LHLADTMPISYVGV
-29 AVDAGT
+29 AIDAGT

-53 FKGTKRRRSWHII
+53 FKGTKHRRAWHII
-66 NRLESVGGQLDA
+66 NWLESVGGQLDA
-78 YTTKEETYIYAT
+78 YTTKEETYVYAT
-90 VPNEYTDRALE
+90 VPTEYTERAIE
-101 LLADVVLN
+101 LLADIVLN

-160 EQSLESFDSARM
+160 EQSLETFDSARM
-172 QQFVHRNYTTDRMV
+172 QAFVRRNYTPDRMV
-186 VFALGNINF
+186 VFAMGNISF
-195 EWLIKRVEKYF
+195 DWLLKKVEKYF
-206 TIINSSPKLGELT
+206 NFEQSEKFNSVSSVDSVRKNT
-219 NKARA
+219 YSVRQNSR
-224 KGKLACIMPCKE
+224 
-236 EEDEVKVHEE
+236 
-246 GRGLLNSQFSILN
+246 LNP
-259 SQLLTHR
+259 QL
-266 QPPQPY
+266 Y
-272 TPAHRTTPRDT
+272 IPAHRTTPRDT
-283 YQAHCIIGNRC
+283 YQAHCIIGNRAVS
-294 LPMSSH
+294 MTSSD
-300 ERLTMLLLN
+300 RLTMLLLN

-367 QQLDLLCNTPLNDNQ
+367 QQLDLICSTPLNDNQ

-405 LGLSKAYLHGLEL
+405 LGLSKAYLHGIEL

-425 QFIDSLTPSNLQSLA
+425 QFIDSLTPSDLQSLA
-440 QRIFNPDQL
+440 QRTFNPDQL
-449 SSLIYTE
+449 STLIYTE

>member
-1 MSHNIHTLSNDIRI
+1 MNLSTLNSQFSIANGLRV
-15 LHLPDNMPITYVGV
+15 LHLADNMPITYVGV
-29 AVDAGT
+29 AIDAGT

-53 FKGTKRRRSWHII
+53 FKGTKRRRAWHII
-66 NRLESVGGQLDA
+66 NWLESVGGQLDA

-90 VPNEYTDRALE
+90 VPTEYTERAIE
-101 LLADVVLN
+101 LLADIILN
-109 STFPDNE
+109 STFPENE

-160 EQSLESFDSARM
+160 EQSLETFNSERIQA
-172 QQFVHRNYTTDRMV
+172 FVRRNYTPDRMV
-186 VFALGNINF
+186 LFAMGNMKPD
-195 EWLIKRVEKYF
+195 WLAKKVEK
-206 TIINSSPKLGELT
+206 
-219 NKARA
+219 
-224 KGKLACIMPCKE
+224 
-236 EEDEVKVHEE
+236 H
-246 GRGLLNSQFSILN
+246 FSVRQIRHVRQVR
-259 SQLLTHR
+259 QL
-266 QPPQPY
+266 PQKY
-272 TPAHRTTPRDT
+272 TPTHRTTPRDT
-283 YQAHCIIGNRC
+283 YQAHCIIGNRGIT
-294 LPMSSH
+294 MNTN

-356 RNLAKAQRLCM
+356 RNLAKAKRLCM
-367 QQLDLLCNTPLNDNQ
+367 QQLDLFYTKPLNDKQ

-418 KPDSEHF
+418 KPDNEHF
-425 QFIDSLTPSNLQSLA
+425 RFIDSLTANDLQQLA
-440 QRIFNPDQL
+440 QRIFNPNQL
-449 SSLIYTE
+449 SSLTYTE

>member
-1 MSHNIHTLSNDIRI
+1 MNLSTLNSQFSIANGLRV
-15 LHLPDNMPITYVGV
+15 LHLADNMPITYVGV
-29 AVDAGT
+29 AIDAGT

-53 FKGTKRRRSWHII
+53 FKGTKHRRSWHII

-109 STFPDNE
+109 STFPE
-116 IEKERDVVLDEIQSY
+116 SELEKERDVVLDEIQSY

-160 EQSLESFDSARM
+160 EQSLESFSSERV
-172 QQFVHRNYTTDRMV
+172 QQFVRRNYTPDRMV
-186 VFALGNINF
+186 VFAMGNIKF
-195 EWLIKRVEKYF
+195 DWLLKKVEKYF
-206 TIINSSPKLGELT
+206 HNAQCTMHNAQLKSISRQLPKSY
-219 NKARA
+219 
-224 KGKLACIMPCKE
+224 IP
-236 EEDEVKVHEE
+236 V
-246 GRGLLNSQFSILN
+246 
-259 SQLLTHR
+259 
-266 QPPQPY
+266 
-272 TPAHRTTPRDT
+272 HRTTPRDT
-283 YQAHCIIGNRC
+283 YQAHCIIGNRAVSMTS
-294 LPMSSH
+294 PD
-300 ERLTMLLLN
+300 RLTMLLLN

-367 QQLDLLCNTPLNDNQ
+367 QQLDLLCSKPLNDSQ
-382 LATAKRQLRG
+382 LSTAKHQLKG

-405 LGLSKAYLHGLEL
+405 LGLSKTYLHGLEL

-425 QFIDSLTPSNLQSLA
+425 QFIDSLTPSDLQSLA
-440 QRIFNPDQL
+440 ERTFNPDQL
-449 SSLIYTE
+449 STLIYTE

>member
-1 MSHNIHTLSNDIRI
+1 MSYNTHSLSNGIRI
-15 LHLPDNMPITYVGV
+15 LHLTDNMPISYIGV

-53 FKGTKRRRSWHII
+53 FKGTKHRRAWHII

-109 STFPDNE
+109 STFPE
-116 IEKERDVVLDEIQSY
+116 SELEKERDVVLDEIQSY

-160 EQSLESFDSARM
+160 EQSLESFTSERV
-172 QQFVHRNYTTDRMV
+172 QQFVHRNYTPNRMV
-186 VFALGNINF
+186 VFAMGNIKF
-195 EWLIKRVEKYF
+195 DWLIKKIEKYF
-206 TIINSSPKLGELT
+206 TPYSPPILGGVAES
-219 NKARA
+219 
-224 KGKLACIMPCKE
+224 
-236 EEDEVKVHEE
+236 
-246 GRGLLNSQFSILN
+246 RGGLSTLN
-259 SQLLTHR
+259 SQLSIR
-266 QPPQPY
+266 QAPQPY
-272 TPAHRTTPRDT
+272 KPAHHTTPRDT
-283 YQAHCIIGNRC
+283 YQAHCIIGNRAVSMTS
-294 LPMSSH
+294 PD
-300 ERLTMLLLN
+300 RLTMLLLN

-367 QQLDLLCNTPLNDNQ
+367 QQLDLLCSKPLNDNQ
-382 LATAKRQLRG
+382 LSTAKRQLKG

-425 QFIDSLTPSNLQSLA
+425 QFIDSLTPSDLQSLA
-440 QRIFNPDQL
+440 QRTFNPDQL
-449 SSLIYTE
+449 STLIYTE

>member
-1 MSHNIHTLSNDIRI
+1 MDFSIRNTQFI
-15 LHLPDNMPITYVGV
+15 TTNGIRVLHLSDAMPISYIGV
-29 AVDAGT
+29 AINTGT

-53 FKGTKRRRSWHII
+53 FKGTKHRRAWHII
-66 NRLESVGGQLDA
+66 NWLESVGGQLDA
-78 YTTKEETYIYAT
+78 YTTKEETYIYTT
-90 VPNEYTDRALE
+90 VPTEYTERAIS
-101 LLADVVLN
+101 LLADIALN
-109 STFPDNE
+109 STFPENE

-160 EQSLESFDSARM
+160 EQSLETFNSERIQA
-172 QQFVHRNYTTDRMV
+172 FVHRNYTPDRMV
-186 VFALGNINF
+186 VFAMGNIKF
-195 EWLIKRVEKYF
+195 EWLVKKVEKYF
-206 TIINSSPKLGELT
+206 TIPALGGRAVGGGGSFLTPHSSFL
-219 NKARA
+219 
-224 KGKLACIMPCKE
+224 I
-236 EEDEVKVHEE
+236 
-246 GRGLLNSQFSILN
+246 
-259 SQLLTHR
+259 R
-266 QPPQPY
+266 QKPQNY
-272 TPAHRTTPRDT
+272 TPAHRITPRDT

-294 LPMSSH
+294 LPMTSK

-356 RNLAKAQRLCM
+356 RNLAKAKRLCM
-367 QQLDLLCNTPLNDNQ
+367 QQLDILCTTPLNNNQ
-382 LATAKRQLRG
+382 LTTAKRQLRG

-405 LGLSKAYLHGLEL
+405 LGLSKAHLHGLEL
-418 KPDSEHF
+418 KTDNEHF
-425 QFIDSLTPSNLQSLA
+425 QFIDSLTPTDLQSLA

-449 SSLIYTE
+449 STLIYTE